1 MNELTFI
8 QKHKLAWNKFRTAA
22 GFPVIIDYS
31 YIGTDKIVGFVS
43 FNYEYDMPVEWDL
56 NGKPLKLPLHQG
68 LSLVP
73 LREVIS
79 YEVIPE
85 NERI

>member
-1 MNELTFI
+1 ML
-8 QKHKLAWNKFRTAA
+8 FR
-22 GFPVIIDYS
+22 S
-31 YIGTDKIVGFVS
+31 IVGFVC

>member
-22 GFPVIIDYS
+22 GFPVIIDYR

-43 FNYEYDMPVEWDL
+43 FNFDYDMPVEWDL
-56 NGKPLKLPLHQG
+56 NGKPLKLPLHYG
-68 LSLVP
+68 LDIVP
-73 LREVIS
+73 LKTVVSFEG
-79 YEVIPE
+79 IPVE
-85 NERI
+85 ERV